1 MKRFCISAAF
11 LALALPAVAQEAPG
25 QPPQVDLQ
33 IAIGIYQQKLA
44 GATDEAVAAESRV
57 TTLMREVVDLRK
69 KVDETSKAIE
79 GLKAKDAPKPAE

>member
-1 MKRFCISAAF
+1 MKRICLATAF
-11 LALALPAVAQEAPG
+11 LALALPAIAQEAP
-25 QPPQVDLQ
+25 PVDLQ